1 MQSVIDIMAFVLNMA
16 TQFFQFMFSSWVLA
30 LFPIG
35 MIIVF
40 VMNLVIQSSS
50 GDDSNK

>member
-1 MQSVIDIMAFVLNMA
+1 MQAVIDIMAFVLNIA
-16 TQFFQFMFSSWVLA
+16 TQFFQFMFSNWVLA
-30 LFPIG
+30 LFPIA

-40 VMNLVIQSSS
+40 IMNLVIQSSS